1 MGNKI
6 HSYSKFNIIIS
17 FRPAYYKLIEEC
29 ISQIVLHKGG
39 CDPDF
44 RANRR
49 FQIDVA
55 PLIDHL
61 VGKNSLFKMKDMI
74 SDV

>member
-1 MGNKI
+1 MI
-6 HSYSKFNIIIS
+6 

-29 ISQIVLHKGG
+29 VSQIVLHKGG

-61 VGKNSLFKMKDMI
+61 VGNVFFFFFNRFHNGLFYL
-74 SDV
+74 